1 MRNYILSRLVW
12 AVAMVFGVAIL
23 GFLMTHLLPGNPID
37 ALIGDF
43 PAPPEYVAQMRRD
56 FGLDQPL
63 TTQLLLYLSQ
73 LAHGNLGFS
82 FVNRQ
87 PVLDLILVRALTT
100 LDLMLPALL
109 VASVVGVAIAVSSAS
124 RAGRTTDTVLTT
136 LTLVGY
142 SIPVFWLAQILI
154 VVFAVDL
161 DWLPAQGIA
170 SLRAPHSGMGAFV
183 DALRHLVLPMF
194 CVTIY
199 YMAIVARVARSSVLE
214 MLHQDF
220 VLTARAKGL
229 SERSILWRHVLPNG
243 LMPVITVIG
252 YNFGYS
258 LTGAILTETV
268 FGWPGLGGL
277 LVGSINNR
285 DYPMLTGIFLFVATL
300 VVVANL
306 VTDLFYA
313 AADPRVRSALQGAA

>member
-1 MRNYILSRLVW
+1 MRAYALSRLGW
-12 AVAMVFGVAIL
+12 AVAMVVGVAVL

-37 ALIGDF
+37 ALVGDF
-43 PAPPEYVAQMRRD
+43 PAPPAFVAQLRVE
-56 FGLDQPL
+56 FGLDKSL
-63 TTQLLLYLSQ
+63 SAQLWLYLGQ

-87 PVLDLILVRALTT
+87 PVFTLILERAVTT

-109 VASVVGVAIAVSSAS
+109 VASVLGVVIAVTSAAH
-124 RAGRTTDTVLTT
+124 AGRFADTT
-136 LTLVGY
+136 LTTVTLIGY

-154 VVFAVDL
+154 VLFAVDL
-161 DWLPAQGIA
+161 GWLPAQGIA
-170 SLRAPHSGMGAFV
+170 SLRAPRAGMGAFI
-183 DALRHLVLPMF
+183 DGLQHLILPMF
-194 CVTIY
+194 CITIY

-229 SERSILWRHVLPNG
+229 GEGAILWRHVLPNG

-277 LVGSINNR
+277 LVSSINNR
-285 DYPMLTGIFLFVATL
+285 DYPVLTGIFLFVATL
-300 VVVANL
+300 VVIANL
-306 VTDLFYA
+306 VTDLVYA
-313 AADPRVRSALQGAA
+313 AVDPRVRVALQGSG

>member
-1 MRNYILSRLVW
+1 VLG
-12 AVAMVFGVAIL
+12 VAML

-37 ALIGDF
+37 ALVGDF
-43 PAPPEYVAQMRRD
+43 PAPPAFVAQLRAE
-56 FGLDQPL
+56 FGLDKPL
-63 TTQLLLYLSQ
+63 STQLLLYTEQ

-82 FVNRQ
+82 FANRQ
-87 PVLDLILVRALTT
+87 PVLTLILGRAVTT
-100 LDLMLPALL
+100 LDLMLPALI
-109 VASVVGVAIAVSSAS
+109 VASVLGVIIAVTSAAH
-124 RAGRTTDTVLTT
+124 AGRFADTT
-136 LTLVGY
+136 LTMLTLIGY

-154 VVFAVDL
+154 VVFSVDL
-161 DWLPAQGIA
+161 GWLPAQGIA
-170 SLRAPHSGMGAFV
+170 SLRAPHGGMGAFI

-199 YMAIVARVARSSVLE
+199 YMAIVARVSRSSVIE

-229 SERSILWRHVLPNG
+229 SEGAILWHHVLPNG

-268 FGWPGLGGL
+268 FAWPGLGGL
-277 LVGSINNR
+277 LVSSIGNR
-285 DYPMLTGIFLFVATL
+285 DYPVLTGIFLFVATL
-300 VVVANL
+300 VVIANL
-306 VTDLFYA
+306 ITDLVYA
-313 AADPRVRSALQGAA
+313 AVDPRVRVALQRAG

>member
-1 MRNYILSRLVW
+1 MRAYALSRLCW
-12 AVAMVFGVAIL
+12 AVAMVVGVAML

-37 ALIGDF
+37 ALVGDF
-43 PAPPEYVAQMRRD
+43 PAPPAFVAQLRVE
-56 FGLDQPL
+56 FGLDKPL
-63 TTQLLLYLSQ
+63 SAQLWLYLRQ

-87 PVLDLILVRALTT
+87 PVFTLILERAVTT

-109 VASVVGVAIAVSSAS
+109 VASVLGVVIAVTSAAH
-124 RAGRTTDTVLTT
+124 AGRIADTT
-136 LTLVGY
+136 LTTVTLIGY
-142 SIPVFWLAQILI
+142 SIPVFWLAQMLI
-154 VVFAVDL
+154 VLFAVDL
-161 DWLPAQGIA
+161 GWLPAQGIA
-170 SLRAPHSGMGAFV
+170 SLRAPRAGMGAFI
-183 DALRHLVLPMF
+183 DTLQHLILPMF
-194 CVTIY
+194 CITIY

-229 SERSILWRHVLPNG
+229 GEGAILWRHVLPNG

-277 LVGSINNR
+277 LVTSINNR
-285 DYPMLTGIFLFVATL
+285 DYPVLTGIFLFVATL
-300 VVVANL
+300 VVIANL
-306 VTDLFYA
+306 VTDLVYA
-313 AADPRVRSALQGAA
+313 AVDPRVRVALQGAG